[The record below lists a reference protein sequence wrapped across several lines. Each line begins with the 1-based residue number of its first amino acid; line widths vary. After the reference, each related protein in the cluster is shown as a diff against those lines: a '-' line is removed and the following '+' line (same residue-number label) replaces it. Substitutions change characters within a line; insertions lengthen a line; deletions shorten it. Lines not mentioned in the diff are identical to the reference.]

1 MGGAQKMRNVKI
13 AILIIAS
20 TLSACTG
27 PNHPDI
33 ISASGVDKS
42 VIAADKT
49 ELGLM
54 YQFKKTSEAAIPT
67 GGVGD
72 PGPIAQRLFMRA
84 GFALTYAKCNE
95 YIQGKSRNQRRVNV
109 WRDTIAPITA
119 LATGVIALADS
130 GETINND
137 VLAALSL
144 TTNAA
149 NSGFKIYEERYL
161 FGAENV
167 NSVRRLVLA
176 ALTADSAQALET
188 SDAKLTYGQSVIHL
202 INNQAICSPSNILEM
217 VSDAIDQSKPSSKP
231 GDNQRQSGSDTKTES
246 ISEVAELKKL
256 IDRLQREG
264 KITAAEITQVNAI
277 LATERA
283 APPPDAGFDTVQTRV
298 TPPKQ

>member
-1 MGGAQKMRNVKI
+1 MRNTRI
-13 AILIIAS
+13 AIVLIAS

-33 ISASGVDKS
+33 ISASGVDKT
-42 VIAADKT
+42 VIAADGT

-54 YQFKKTSEAAIPT
+54 YQFKKTAEAAMPI

-72 PGPIAQRLFMRA
+72 PGPVAQRLFLRA

-137 VLAALSL
+137 VLTALSL
-144 TTNAA
+144 TTNVAS
-149 NSGFKIYEERYL
+149 SGFKIYEERYL

-217 VSDAIDQSKPSSKP
+217 VSDAIDQGKPSSKP
-231 GDNQRQSGSDTKTES
+231 GDNQTQPGSDDAKVDS
-246 ISEVAELKKL
+246 ISEVTELKKL

-264 KITAAEITQVNAI
+264 KISAAEIAQVNATM
-277 LATERA
+277 ATERTS
-283 APPPDAGFDTVQTRV
+283 PPPDAGFDTVQTRV